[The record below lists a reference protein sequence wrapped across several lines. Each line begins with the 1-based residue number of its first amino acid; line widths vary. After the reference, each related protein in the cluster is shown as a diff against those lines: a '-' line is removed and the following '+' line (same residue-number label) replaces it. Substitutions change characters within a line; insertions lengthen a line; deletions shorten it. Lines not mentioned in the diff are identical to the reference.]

1 MSELYSDYDI
11 VDILASIR
19 KYGVY
24 MTDEAIEKILS
35 DPEYRVNLIEKLKE
49 EWDEQLKR
57 KNEEK
62 AARANNEQK
71 DMLIFENNQLGEL
84 STYYPYHKDNTK
96 GYFYVLE
103 CGKQVKIGSTKDPAT
118 RLKTLYSNFTKYGN
132 VQVGRCAISQTH
144 SNFRE
149 NEKKLHFIFDAYR
162 VRKTELFEIDFDTV
176 VSNIKNSDLEYKYD
190 EEQFSIQPFLDI
202 AVFLSECR
210 HTR

>member
-1 MSELYSDYDI
+1 MSELYSDCEI
-11 VDILASIR
+11 IDILASIR
-19 KYGVY
+19 KYGIY
-24 MTDEAIEKILS
+24 MTDKTIEKILS
-35 DPEYRVNLIEKLKE
+35 DPEYRVNLIEELIEKR
-49 EWDEQLKR
+49 DEQLKR

-62 AARANNEQK
+62 VARSNNEQN
-71 DMLIFENNQLGEL
+71 DMLIFENNQLCEL

-118 RLKTLYSNFTKYGN
+118 RLKTLCSNF
-132 VQVGRCAISQTH
+132 A
-144 SNFRE
+144 NFRE

-176 VSNIKNSDLEYKYD
+176 VSNIKNSDLEYKAD

-202 AVFLSECR
+202 AVFLSEYR